1 MVSSSE
7 GGSGAIGYQFMWVG
21 ILVVVVGGGD
31 GLHASWVLVVC
42 VGIGFF
48 FEVFW
53 DFSGE
58 RDERSLVKE
67 ERGKDSQL
75 TCDLRGFF
83 QGSAHLGQ
91 SETRRTHART
101 HATQRSNARNASS
114 SPARQPRQSNPT
126 HFYFIFLPFPP
137 AREGSRKEKERK
149 KGKTDRKSLRQRKT
163 RLQRQNRRTQPTL
176 TSPPSLNLFNPFH
189 WLSCGRCAQAL
200 ELHCR

>member
-1 MVSSSE
+1 VC
-7 GGSGAIGYQFMWVG
+7 
-21 ILVVVVGGGD
+21 GD
-31 GLHASWVLVVC
+31 R
-42 VGIGFF
+42 IF

-101 HATQRSNARNASS
+101 QRNAATHETHQAAQPG
-114 SPARQPRQSNPT
+114 SPGSPTQPI
-126 HFYFIFLPFPP
+126 FISFFCPSPQLV
-137 AREGSRKEKERK
+137 REAERRRREK

>member
-1 MVSSSE
+1 
-7 GGSGAIGYQFMWVG
+7 MWVG

-31 GLHASWVLVVC
+31 GLHASGVLVVC

-114 SPARQPRQSNPT
+114 SPARQSNPT